1 MNTFLTL
8 LSVLY
13 VFALVRSFIRYDPKL
28 DLVKSRN
35 KYILFLWY
43 NKFYASGEFER
54 RKYIKLFEI

>member
-8 LSVLY
+8 LSVLCA
-13 VFALVRSFIRYDPKL
+13 FALVRSFIRYDPKL

-54 RKYIKLFEI
+54 RKYIKLFEV

>member
-8 LSVLY
+8 LSVLCAF
-13 VFALVRSFIRYDPKL
+13 VLVRLFIRYDPKL

>member
-8 LSVLY
+8 LSVLCA
-13 VFALVRSFIRYDPKL
+13 FALVRSFIRCDPKL
-28 DLVKSRN
+28 DLVKSGN

>member
-8 LSVLY
+8 LLVLCAF
-13 VFALVRSFIRYDPKL
+13 VLVRSFVRYDPKL

-54 RKYIKLFEI
+54 RTYIKLFEI

>member
-8 LSVLY
+8 LSVLCA
-13 VFALVRSFIRYDPKL
+13 FALVRLFIRYDPAL